1 MDFKWDYQG
10 PRQSL
15 QKFLRQEGF
24 SLTLMSKMKY
34 HGGMVFVNHRQRNTT
49 YQIRRGD
56 AVFLRLPPE
65 HPADSVVATPGP
77 IDVVFEDRDLL
88 IVNKPAG
95 TASIPAANRQPD
107 SMANFVK
114 YYLQTTGVE
123 STAVHVVTRL
133 DRDTSGLMIFAKHSM
148 AHSLLDRQLHSPSMR
163 KEYLA
168 ISSGD
173 EPLAAHG
180 WMIMRLGLSDEFYMR
195 RAVTPAGKKS
205 VTEYWTLAQSGR
217 FALSRVL
224 LHTGRTHQIRVHFAA
239 INRPLVGDELYGG
252 GAGVGRQALHC
263 AALTLRHPYT
273 GVTLRLTAPMPADMR
288 SFAQAHAL
296 M

>member
-1 MDFKWDYQG
+1 
-10 PRQSL
+10 
-15 QKFLRQEGF
+15 
-24 SLTLMSKMKY
+24 MKY

-49 YQIRRGD
+49 YKIRRGD

-65 HPADSVVATPGP
+65 QPADSVVATPGP
-77 IDVVFEDRDLL
+77 IDIVFEDRDLL

-95 TASIPAANRQPD
+95 TASIPAANHQPD

-114 YYLQTTGVE
+114 HYLQVTHAE

-148 AHSLLDRQLHSPSMR
+148 AHSLLDRQLHSPQMR
-163 KEYLA
+163 KEYYA
-168 ISSGD
+168 ISGGN

-180 WMIMRLGLSDEFYMR
+180 WMVMRLGLSSEFYMR
-195 RAVTPAGKKS
+195 RAVTLDGKKS
-205 VTEYWTLAQSGR
+205 ATEYWTLAQHGR
-217 FALSRVL
+217 WALSRVL

-239 INRPLVGDELYGG
+239 INRPLVGDDLYGG
-252 GAGVGRQALHC
+252 APGVGRQALHC

-273 GVTLRLTAPMPADMR
+273 GATLRLTAPMPDDMR
-288 SFAQAHAL
+288 QFAQAHHLLTGA
-296 M
+296 